1 MLFRSTIA
9 HLIPRFWD
17 VSKGRICIGDVD
29 IREMTER
36 DLMRQVSLVFQD
48 VYLFNQS
55 IRDNIKIGIPEASD
69 EEVVRTAKAAC
80 CNEFIE
86 SLPNGYDTVLGEG
99 GVHLS
104 GGEAQRI
111 SIARAIIRNTPI
123 LVLDEAT
130 AFADPENE
138 RLIQTALRKLMK
150 GRTVIIIAHRLGTIK
165 DADNILVMDKG
176 KLVESGTHS
185 DLLQAKGVYSDMWM
199 RYTQSLEWGIGKEEV
214 AL

>member
-1 MLFRSTIA
+1 
-9 HLIPRFWD
+9 
-17 VSKGRICIGDVD
+17 
-29 IREMTER
+29 MTER

-69 EEVVRTAKAAC
+69 EEVVRAAKAAC

-130 AFADPENE
+130 AFHLPARDRPLPRGACAHVDRYCRA
-138 RLIQTALRKLMK
+138 RLRLRRRYARV
-150 GRTVIIIAHRLGTIK
+150 GAQ
-165 DADNILVMDKG
+165 
-176 KLVESGTHS
+176 
-185 DLLQAKGVYSDMWM
+185 LL
-199 RYTQSLEWGIGKEEV
+199 L
-214 AL
+214 

>member
-1 MLFRSTIA
+1 M
-9 HLIPRFWD
+9 
-17 VSKGRICIGDVD
+17 
-29 IREMTER
+29 
-36 DLMRQVSLVFQD
+36 
-48 VYLFNQS
+48 YLFNQS

-69 EEVVRTAKAAC
+69 EEVVRAAKAAC